1 MNLRMM
7 WAASDSETAM
17 DRQAECRRA
26 LSFAAELIAEVAAS
40 PAQRALIDTALI
52 GLDGY
57 VRRAA
62 DKGAYVHSIA
72 LPLAVHA
79 AITGSEGEAAPLAAA
94 CGLVNLAIDLFDD
107 LADGDRQAHW
117 AKRSFGEMSLAAA
130 TILGALPP
138 LILARLD
145 VEPERRARMQEILAL
160 GGLRASAGQQ
170 EDLRQTGNPD
180 VTVEDVEAAVTGK
193 TGERYA
199 AYCELAAEM
208 AGADATTKALYA
220 AYGRDIGVAVQLLSD
235 CHDVMTDPD
244 ARDLAHGT
252 RTLPIAV
259 HLSRLDDG
267 EQARFLELLDRAR
280 TDREAQASVRKELL
294 KSAAIRRVVIRAQ
307 VCRARARRLADEA
320 GAKEP
325 GRGWLMALAAS
336 GLDEP
341 DPDKREEH

>member
-1 MNLRMM
+1 MNFPMTGIALDFATATARLVLSRRVLA
-7 WAASDSETAM
+7 WAAG
-17 DRQAECRRA
+17 
-26 LSFAAELIAEVAAS
+26 LIGEVATS

-57 VRRAA
+57 LNRAA
-62 DKGAYVHSIA
+62 DNGTYVHSIA

-79 AITGSEGEAAPLAAA
+79 AITGREGEAAPLAAA

-138 LILARLD
+138 LILARLE
-145 VEPERRARMQEILAL
+145 VEPERRIRMQQILAL

-180 VTVEDVEAAVTGK
+180 VTVDEVEAAVTGK

-208 AGADATTKALYA
+208 AGADAATKALYA
-220 AYGRDIGVAVQLLSD
+220 GYGRDIGVSVQLLSD
-235 CHDVMTDPD
+235 CHDLMTDPA

-259 HLSRLDDG
+259 HLSRLDGG
-267 EQARFLELLDRAR
+267 ERSRFLDLLDRAR
-280 TDREAQASVRKELL
+280 TDREAQASVREELL
-294 KSAAIRRVVIRAQ
+294 TSAAIRRVVIRAQ
-307 VCRARARRLADEA
+307 LCRARARRLVDEA
-320 GAKEP
+320 GANEP
-325 GRGWLMALAAS
+325 GRSWLMALAATDL
-336 GLDEP
+336 GELAPGIIE
-341 DPDKREEH
+341 RQ